1 MLFQLPDGRW
11 LRGRSLCRIRGPAF
25 RVAFGER
32 RRRFQP
38 IEFGRAASIPDH
50 LCRASRG
57 GGSAMPRVDILIAAM
72 LATATIAGGYDLQS
86 PATREMAT
94 NECILDSTRDSDV
107 PLAGLRAYCQC
118 TVDEMAKQLTLQE
131 MNKYGDAEPDALP
144 LELKAKI
151 EAITG
156 ACMLK
161 AGNQYPEFGTWAAD
175 K

>member
-1 MLFQLPDGRW
+1 
-11 LRGRSLCRIRGPAF
+11 
-25 RVAFGER
+25 
-32 RRRFQP
+32 
-38 IEFGRAASIPDH
+38 
-50 LCRASRG
+50 
-57 GGSAMPRVDILIAAM
+57 MPKIDILIAAM
-72 LATATIAGGYDLQS
+72 LATATSAGGYDLQS

-94 NECILDSTRDSDV
+94 NECVLDSTKDSDV

-118 TVDEMAKQLTLQE
+118 TVEEMAKQLTVQE

-144 LELKAKI
+144 LALKAKI

-161 AGNQYPEFGTWAAD
+161 AANQYPGFRAWAAD